1 MKIFLSWLIANFET
15 IAFVMLGTVFG
26 ILFLSMGAEVIDPA
40 ETFGVVLMIFLIMG
54 LPTVFTTRDFMSSL
68 MLFALFVAGYVYLIA
83 HYSGLSSIPEL
94 KYGLVRLFI
103 CGAVS
108 LVLSIAAG
116 IFTAAN
122 MDDVVSRRM
131 LYVNSNVQLFEKT
144 LSYSLNR
151 FMVTFSYLSWAGL
164 WTVWY
169 MMIKMQII

>member
-15 IAFVMLGTVFG
+15 IALVILSVVFG
-26 ILFLSMGAEVIDPA
+26 ILFLNLDEGSIAPSERW
-40 ETFGVVLMIFLIMG
+40 GVVLIIFLAMG
-54 LPTVFTTRDFMSSL
+54 LPTAFTSRDFVSSL
-68 MLFALFVAGYVYLIA
+68 MLFALFVAGYIYLIA

-108 LVLSIAAG
+108 LALFIAAG

-144 LSYSLNR
+144 LAYSLNR

-164 WTVWY
+164 WTVLY